1 MPYGEII
8 KTSLHYSVDLSNL
21 LFKTDDVQKQKDNMR
36 CIAYIGSSISRWL
49 INTRMEYLTGAD
61 STKAENAKKTVYAY
75 YMLLKIRM
83 VGEENLQKMMETAR
97 ISWKG
102 AYGASKGISE
112 TLKSNLQW
120 MKASGVLKEMSTSVV
135 ACPVDVEIYDV
146 SGNLIHT
153 MKDGVEESG
162 TIGNIYYSVVHEPV
176 KDDYIKIVR
185 LPVNS
190 GYSLKCKAVDLGMVD
205 FHTSTISDDGSEVQK
220 SVFNIPVQKGNE
232 IQISAISE
240 EKTKCELIKDDKV
253 VKEYEGQTSSEQYVS
268 VTSIQINKKDLSL
281 KEGERELIDFNIL
294 PSNAT

>member
-1 MPYGEII
+1 
-8 KTSLHYSVDLSNL
+8 
-21 LFKTDDVQKQKDNMR
+21 
-36 CIAYIGSSISRWL
+36 
-49 INTRMEYLTGAD
+49 MEYLTGAD

-220 SVFNIPVQKGNE
+220 SVFNIPVQKGN
-232 IQISAISE
+232 
-240 EKTKCELIKDDKV
+240 
-253 VKEYEGQTSSEQYVS
+253 
-268 VTSIQINKKDLSL
+268 
-281 KEGERELIDFNIL
+281 
-294 PSNAT
+294 

>member
-1 MPYGEII
+1 
-8 KTSLHYSVDLSNL
+8 
-21 LFKTDDVQKQKDNMR
+21 
-36 CIAYIGSSISRWL
+36 
-49 INTRMEYLTGAD
+49 MEYLTGAD

-268 VTSIQINKKDLSL
+268 VTST
-281 KEGERELIDFNIL
+281 GEKYGK
-294 PSNAT
+294 PSKFICKIR